1 MSACQQDSVYKPVK
15 CQENVKMWK
24 MRGHVLYMTTPGAS
38 VAIDFPSFVLVYAE
52 FPLVC
57 YQPDVSACC
66 LLSAEAA
73 AARGTSVSYA
83 SLSTLTRVAFALC
96 GIFINPIC
104 NRLQKCNSA
113 GRQEGLSGGEHI
125 ELNASGWVRAAAT
138 AVHTHLVSLPS
149 SHSLP
154 FLLYTLNLAWT
165 FAQLSSLRIFPP
177 TIRCLPGFAV
187 GKWKIFASCCVR
199 LLYYDPGICPWHKKK
214 NAALRVECATKCWS
228 CRATRVDRVG
238 WQIGFQSGQ
247 TPTL

>member
-1 MSACQQDSVYKPVK
+1 MESRHRLVYIFNLRRQEMSACQQDSVYKPVK

-52 FPLVC
+52 FPLLC

-125 ELNASGWVRAAAT
+125 ELNASG
-138 AVHTHLVSLPS
+138 
-149 SHSLP
+149 
-154 FLLYTLNLAWT
+154 
-165 FAQLSSLRIFPP
+165 
-177 TIRCLPGFAV
+177 
-187 GKWKIFASCCVR
+187 
-199 LLYYDPGICPWHKKK
+199 
-214 NAALRVECATKCWS
+214 
-228 CRATRVDRVG
+228 
-238 WQIGFQSGQ
+238 
-247 TPTL
+247 